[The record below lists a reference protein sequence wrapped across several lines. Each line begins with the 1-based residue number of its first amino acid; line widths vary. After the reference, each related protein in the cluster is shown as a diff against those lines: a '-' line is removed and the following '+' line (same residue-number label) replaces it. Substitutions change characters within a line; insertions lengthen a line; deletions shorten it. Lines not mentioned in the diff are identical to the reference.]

1 MKTQFDQINAL
12 YKILDE
18 SSIKTTIS
26 GAIYKLRR
34 PLNSKKEDVVINS
47 ITIGEGNVQAGV
59 VNVNIHVPDIKVK
72 IDDDM
77 QNQPNTKRLGELTA
91 MAFGILEEVS
101 SDDYSFFIASSNIIE
116 ESEVNSHFQNIRLN
130 FTFYNT

>member
-18 SSIKTTIS
+18 SSIKTVIN

-34 PLNSKKEDVVINS
+34 PVNSKKEDVVINS
-47 ITIGEGNVQAGV
+47 VTIGEGNVQAGV

-72 IDDDM
+72 IDGDT
-77 QNQPNTKRLGELTA
+77 QSQPNTKRLGELTA
-91 MAFGILEEVS
+91 LAFGILEEVC
-101 SDDYSFFIASSNIIE
+101 SDEYSFYIASSNIIE
-116 ESEVNSHFQNIRLN
+116 ESEINSHFQNIRII